1 MPKRASIFLA
11 AIALALTFAACNNGS
26 SSNPPTPAP
35 TGTIT
40 PNPKDRS
47 ASVDVTILGSP
58 APKVAVQISTP
69 KSSASPR
76 PGTPFGTQT
85 TNKKGTAVFKNL
97 NPTKTYCWVAELTAS
112 QSSSIC
118 APYYIWQTGPVN
130 VGT

>member
-1 MPKRASIFLA
+1 MPKRASILFA
-11 AIALALTFAACNNGS
+11 AVALALSFAACGGGS
-26 SSNPPTPAP
+26 SGVAP
-35 TGTIT
+35 TTAPSGNIT

-76 PGTPFGTQT
+76 PGTPFGTEY
-85 TNKKGTAVFKNL
+85 TNKKGTARFNNL
-97 NPTKTYCWVAELTAS
+97 NPNKMYCWVALITAS

-118 APYYIWQTGPVN
+118 APFYIWQGGPVSL
-130 VGT
+130 GT